1 MSSIEFDIPEEHR
14 IPFLKYYKQKI
25 APKCALFEAKREGV
39 NQRRRKNAKFTTPI
53 YYLCITVIL
62 GAFAGLLGVQF
73 MLVPMDY
80 FVPLM
85 IGAFLPVPVIALVAI
100 ASGKES
106 DELYNAAFEKLYPI
120 SLKYFGDGFV
130 LTRAPKVDFTLFLE
144 LGLLP
149 KTDKQYAQNCL
160 KGTYNKVPFQF
171 YEVDAYN
178 TKANDNGSVE
188 RETIFNGVLLVCNI
202 PKRFNGTTLLVTDK
216 GSLKNRIEGFKTKL
230 SRVKLEDV
238 RFERCF
244 EVYSSDQVEARY
256 LLNPLMMENLLVLSR
271 ELNAEV
277 EACFYQKQLLIKI
290 PTKHHFF
297 INQLDLDRPIDFK
310 LNIERMFTELGYTFS
325 IIDTLKLDKHTGL

>member
-1 MSSIEFDIPEEHR
+1 MSSIEFDIPEDHR
-14 IPFLKYYKQKI
+14 IAFQKYYKQKV
-25 APKCALFEAKREGV
+25 APKCSSFEAKREGV
-39 NQRRRKNAKFTTPI
+39 NQRRRENAKFTTPI
-53 YYLCITVIL
+53 CYICITVIL

-85 IGAFLPVPVIALVAI
+85 IVAFLPAPVIALAVI

-120 SLKYFGDGFV
+120 SLKYFGDDFA
-130 LTRAPKVDFTLFLE
+130 LTRAPKVDFSTFIE

-160 KGTYNKVPFQF
+160 KGTYKKVPFQF

-178 TKANDNGSVE
+178 TKSNDNGSVQ

-202 PKRFNGTTLLVTDK
+202 PKKFNSTTLLVTDK
-216 GSLKNRIEGFKTKL
+216 GSLKNRLEGFKTKL
-230 SRVKLEDV
+230 LRVKLEDV
-238 RFERCF
+238 RFERSF

-256 LLNPLMMENLLVLSR
+256 LLNPLMMESLLALSR

-297 INQLDLDRPIDFK
+297 INQLDLDRPINFK
-310 LNIERMFTELGYTFS
+310 RNIEQMFTELGYTFS